1 MEEKIK
7 CAHCDI
13 TLGGC
18 SCSWKSTSDKKAV
31 HERCLGKYEKIL
43 EIIKNKKEESEQK
56 KREE

>member
-1 MEEKIK
+1 MGERIK
-7 CAHCDI
+7 CAHCGH

-43 EIIKNKKEESEQK
+43 ELEKNKKEGSEQE